1 MPISVEADALHT
13 AAGMLPR
20 AMAVKAMADC
30 TVAGSVHRKST
41 PMYISG
47 VTRGSSTGRSAQPSR
62 GKSTKVAAKM
72 VRCRRQWPMPAK
84 MASRESLAPCRKN
97 SRLTMS
103 VVATS
108 SHCDTAPEA
117 GRKLASATVDSSIS
131 VKLSGAK
138 RGRAMGKLSP
148 TNYRF
153 VQPGCKAPIGRHGH

>member
-84 MASRESLAPCRKN
+84 MASRETRPRFAPDNFTLMLLSTVALASFLPA
-97 SRLTMS
+97 SGAVSQWLE
-103 VVATS
+103 VAT
-108 SHCDTAPEA
+108 T
-117 GRKLASATVDSSIS
+117 L
-131 VKLSGAK
+131 
-138 RGRAMGKLSP
+138 
-148 TNYRF
+148 NYRF